1 MVPGK
6 WSFEDQVQLRFTPI
20 DKISLDCGVALM
32 HRRLSMQENKGD
44 VVLKAAGAALGAL
57 AAVQLGLA
65 GVTQHLH
72 I

>member
-1 MVPGK
+1 M
-6 WSFEDQVQLRFTPI
+6 R
-20 DKISLDCGVALM
+20 
-32 HRRLSMQENKGD
+32 RRLSTQENKGD
-44 VVLKAAGAALGAL
+44 VILKAAGAALGAL